1 MLPSITMHVLP
12 GPRSTLVVGAPPPQ
26 QQHRRRQWKRRRLGR
41 SLPNLRL
48 LGSVPAAAMT
58 APVRVNRHMCPVC
71 QRPFQRA
78 SARDVH
84 QRILHP
90 WSCRPDG
97 TLEDDPGAIEMPF
110 GCDKCDKRFPTRAMY
125 FLHRRLHTGRMT
137 QKCLGCGKKVFVRR
151 TKLRHMR
158 VPTLHVHV
166 APFDCTCGK
175 SFESEGAVDLHVAR
189 RTKGQVVRKLR
200 CVCGSELKQQVL
212 IKPTGDVRE
221 AALEHLNLAGKM
233 WAGIAF

>member
-1 MLPSITMHVLP
+1 MLPSITMQVLP
-12 GPRSTLVVGAPPPQ
+12 GPQSTIVLGPTG
-26 QQHRRRQWKRRRLGR
+26 RRRRGRQGRRRLGQ

-48 LGSVPAAAMT
+48 LGSIKSTAA
-58 APVRVNRHMCPVC
+58 PPPPIRVNRHMCPVC
-71 QRPFQRA
+71 QRPFPRA

-97 TLEDDPGAIEMPF
+97 TLENDPGAIKMPF
-110 GCDKCDKRFPTRAMY
+110 ACDKCDKRFPTRTMY
-125 FLHRRLHTGRMT
+125 FLHRRLHTGRMS

-158 VPTLHVHV
+158 VPTLQEHV

-175 SFESEGAVDLHVAR
+175 TFESKDAVDLHITR
-189 RTKGQVVRKLR
+189 RTKGQVSRKLR
-200 CVCGSELKQQVL
+200 CVCGCELKQQVL

-221 AALEHLNLAGKM
+221 AALQHLNSAGKM